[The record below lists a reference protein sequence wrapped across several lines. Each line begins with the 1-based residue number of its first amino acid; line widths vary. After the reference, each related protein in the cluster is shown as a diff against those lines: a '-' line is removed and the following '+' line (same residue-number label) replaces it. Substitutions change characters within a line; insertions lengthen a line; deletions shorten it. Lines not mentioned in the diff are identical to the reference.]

1 MIGVTNDEMVFY
13 GLMEKTTVKKAR
25 IYNRTKKEKKNRLII
40 SFFFRSTRK
49 YWREEDIRLSFPLL
63 PHPFKSFPL
72 SIEYLK
78 YGNCDT
84 NQRRINNTC

>member
-49 YWREEDIRLSFPLL
+49 Y
-63 PHPFKSFPL
+63 
-72 SIEYLK
+72 
-78 YGNCDT
+78 
-84 NQRRINNTC
+84 